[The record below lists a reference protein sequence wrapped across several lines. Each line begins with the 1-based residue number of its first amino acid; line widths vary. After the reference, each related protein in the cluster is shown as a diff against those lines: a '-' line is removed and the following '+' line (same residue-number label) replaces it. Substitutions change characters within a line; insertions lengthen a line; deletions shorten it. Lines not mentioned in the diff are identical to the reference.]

1 MGQHPEALGLNWA
14 RRAPTRARVELHS
27 ARMNRR
33 TRWVL
38 VALTALLPAVIVNG
52 PASTVVH
59 AAAASV
65 GCDPLPA
72 GGAAAAPALESYTAI
87 NPQRL
92 VDTRNNIGG
101 WGTTLGAGCTMRVN
115 MAGDIPA
122 NAAAVSLSMTAIS
135 DTRDYFTVYPCASGR
150 PDTSNLNTRPGIPT
164 PNLVVAIPDV
174 NREICIFSHGTAHVI
189 IDLAGWWSDGPDRFA
204 SIQPTRVYDTRQAGG
219 TRLARLVV
227 REVKIPTSVI
237 PDGSTAAVVNLTV
250 DGAAAAGYLTAFPC
264 GQPAPPSSNLNFV
277 AGEARAVAAI
287 VGLGLGNTMCLLT
300 DVSANV
306 IVDVNGYYA
315 PAPRFGPTAQLQP
328 LSGTR
333 IVDTRNGIGGPLAPF
348 QAGETRKI
356 DPVALVPGG
365 AEASSVLLNVIAA
378 NARSN
383 GYLSIYPC
391 SAARPEV
398 SSLNYTAPGE
408 ATNLVSVELASD
420 RSICIYAY
428 AATDVIVDVFG
439 VMAAPAGSL
448 VERLSFNKAVWPDFT
463 PSGPDYAVVCNAGT
477 TTLNIQLDL
486 LPQVT
491 ATLDGAPV
499 TTGAITRQV
508 QTDQLLTLTLTRGA
522 QSMSYYFR
530 CLPADFP
537 TLTVDRPG
545 NPSPGWYLTTFG
557 IAGSPG
563 GPFSVI
569 LDNRGA
575 PVWYKRTS
583 VPVLDFKKLSDGT
596 FVYVPQ
602 LGAGFGTDP
611 ARGYLR
617 TTLTGAL
624 VAEVLAVVHPLGD
637 PVEYP
642 TDQHD
647 YVELPGGGRAMFSY
661 PIFTGQ
667 DLTPLNSSLAGQ
679 CGTFAPA
686 TCPFTANETVADGVI
701 QEIDAAGNLVWTWSA
716 RDKVPLTDTTFPV
729 RFDIPGHPGTV
740 DLHHLNGLDRIND
753 GTGDY
758 LVTARH
764 LDAAFRIDR
773 NSPTGDIK
781 WFVGGT
787 QALCTAV
794 VHTNCRLS
802 TVGDPYGG
810 PARPHDA
817 RLTGNVLTMMDNR
830 TATGQPSR
838 AVAYRI
844 DETNG
849 TATMIWQIVQPTG
862 QNGGT
867 LGSVRIQPDGSIVV
881 GWGAPVQP
889 MFTEYDANRNLT
901 MSITQTPAG
910 YSYRIV
916 KYPATDFDAAQLRAT
931 AGGTAAGHP

>member
-1 MGQHPEALGLNWA
+1 
-14 RRAPTRARVELHS
+14 
-27 ARMNRR
+27 MNRR
-33 TRWVL
+33 TRWAL
-38 VALTALLPAVIVNG
+38 VAVLLAVGLPPVAISNSG
-52 PASTVVH
+52 AAH

-72 GGAAAAPALESYTAI
+72 GGVATAPALESYTAI

-115 MAGDIPA
+115 LGGDVPA
-122 NAAAVSLSMTAIS
+122 NASAVSLSMTAIS

-150 PDTSNLNTRPGIPT
+150 PDTSNLNTRPGVPT
-164 PNLVVAIPDV
+164 PNLVMAIPDV
-174 NREICIFSHGTAHVI
+174 NREICIFSHGTAHLI
-189 IDLAGWWSDGPDRFA
+189 IDLAGWWSTGPDRFG
-204 SIQPTRVYDTRQAGG
+204 SIQPTRVYDTRWPGG
-219 TRLARLVV
+219 SRLARFVV
-227 REVKIPTSVI
+227 REVKIPPSVI

-250 DGAAAAGYLTAFPC
+250 DGASAAGYLTAFPC

-287 VGLGLGNTMCLLT
+287 VGLGLGSTMCLLT

-315 PAPRFGPTAQLQP
+315 PAPNFGPTAQLQP

-378 NARSN
+378 NSRGD
-383 GYLSIYPC
+383 GYLTVYPC
-391 SAARPEV
+391 SSSRPEV

-408 ATNLVSVELASD
+408 ATNLVAVELAAD

-439 VMAAPAGSL
+439 VMAAPTGSL
-448 VERLSFNKAVWPDFT
+448 VERLSFNKRVWPDFT
-463 PSGPDYAVVCNAGT
+463 PAGPDYAVVCNAGT
-477 TTLNIQLDL
+477 TTLDVQLDL

-499 TTGAITRQV
+499 TSGALTRQV
-508 QTDQLLTLTLTRGA
+508 QTDQLLTLTLTRGG
-522 QSMSYYFR
+522 QSTSYYFR

-537 TLTVDRPG
+537 TLAVNRPG
-545 NPSPGWYLTTFG
+545 DPAPGWYLTTFG
-557 IAGSPG
+557 IAQANVPS
-563 GPFSVI
+563 FSVI
-569 LDNRGA
+569 FDNRGA
-575 PVWYKRTS
+575 PVWYKRTP
-583 VPVLDFKKLSDGT
+583 VPVLDFKRLSNGT

-602 LGAGFGTDP
+602 LGAAFGTDP
-611 ARGYLR
+611 ARGYLNTR
-617 TTLTGAL
+617 LDGSL
-624 VAEVLAVVHPLGD
+624 VAELRTDD
-637 PVEYP
+637 PTNFP

-647 YVELPGGGRAMFSY
+647 YVELPGGGRTMLSY
-661 PIFTGQ
+661 PLVAPRNLSALNAAVAPQCGL
-667 DLTPLNSSLAGQ
+667 LTPG
-679 CGTFAPA
+679 
-686 TCPFTANETVADGVI
+686 TCPFSATDRIVDGVI
-701 QEIDAAGNLVWTWSA
+701 RELDSNGNLVWSWRA
-716 RDKVPLTDTTFPV
+716 TDHLPDVDSTFPN
-729 RFDIPGHPGTV
+729 RFDVAAYGSPGVV
-740 DLHHLNGLDRIND
+740 DLHHLNGLDLITD

-773 NSPTGDIK
+773 STGNIK
-781 WFVGGT
+781 WIVGGADSST
-787 QALCTAV
+787 GKRLNV
-794 VHTNCRLS
+794 VN
-802 TVGDPYGG
+802 DPQGG

-830 TATGQPSR
+830 TGTGQPSR
-838 AVAYRI
+838 AVAYQI
-844 DETNG
+844 NEGNG
-849 TATMIWQIVQPTG
+849 TATMLWQIEQPNG

-867 LGSVRIQPDGSIVV
+867 LGSVRIQPDGSILV

-889 MFTEYDANRNLT
+889 MFTEYDANRKLT
-901 MSITQTPAG
+901 MSVTQTPSG
-910 YSYRIV
+910 FSYRIV
-916 KYPATDFDAAQLRAT
+916 KYPATDFDATQLRAT